1 LPPNAKYGI
10 SFLLFA
16 GWSFL
21 QATSGGYFLLWLWP
35 GLAFLLVS
43 LAYFGGSPWVFG
55 KRKDGT
61 RHWLST
67 LLLLPFLML
76 IHATW
81 SAWAWFTGGPASHR
95 VTDSL
100 IVARRLRAHEYP
112 EGVALIADLTSEM
125 LDPPSIRQL
134 PGYRCFAA
142 LDAAPIPPAELLKI
156 VQQLRVAP
164 GEQLLIHCANG
175 HGRTG
180 MVAAAWLIERG
191 EVHSVE
197 EALELLQSKRPTL
210 RLGRSQRAA
219 VEEMVQLRD
228 SSQQLPGESQG

>member
-1 LPPNAKYGI
+1 MPPNAKYGI
-10 SFLLFA
+10 CFLLFA
-16 GWSFL
+16 GLSLF
-21 QATSGGYFLLWLWP
+21 QAASGGYFLLWLWP

-43 LAYFGGSPWVFG
+43 LAYWVRAPWVFG

-61 RHWLST
+61 RRWLAT
-67 LLLLPFLML
+67 LLLLPFLGL
-76 IHATW
+76 IYATW
-81 SAWAWFTGGPASHR
+81 SAWVWIAAGPAYQR
-95 VTDSL
+95 VMDSL

-112 EGVALIADLTSEM
+112 EGITLIADLTSEM
-125 LDPPSIRQL
+125 LDPKSIRQA
-134 PGYRCFAA
+134 PGYRCFPA

-156 VQQLRVAP
+156 VQQLRIEP

-210 RLGRSQRAA
+210 RLGRSQRRA
-219 VEEMVQLRD
+219 VEEMVKLLAYR
-228 SSQQLPGESQG
+228 EA